1 MAFLSASAP
10 GLDHSLL
17 SPCGK
22 MSKRALEAAK
32 KRAEL
37 DIFGP
42 EGAAAFFEGI
52 RIKTAQPS
60 ERDYLLCKA
69 AEFRELASR
78 GIRPRKHMREA
89 ARLEALAASL

>member
-1 MAFLSASAP
+1 MAFRDGTL

-22 MSKRALEAAK
+22 MSKRALDAAK

-52 RIKTAQPS
+52 RIKTAQPADK
-60 ERDYLLCKA
+60 EYLLRKA
-69 AEFRELASR
+69 AEFRDLASR
-78 GIRPRKHMREA
+78 GIGPRKHMREA
-89 ARLEALAASL
+89 VRLESLAAAL